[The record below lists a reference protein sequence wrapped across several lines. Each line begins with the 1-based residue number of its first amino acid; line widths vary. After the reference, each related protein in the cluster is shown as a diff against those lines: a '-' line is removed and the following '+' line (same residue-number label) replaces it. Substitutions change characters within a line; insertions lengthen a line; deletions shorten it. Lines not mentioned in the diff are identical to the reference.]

1 MVRNSI
7 LVFLALGIAC
17 SIAIGQTVT
26 RSNNVIV
33 MSGDGAV
40 TSNTTTLTIRGVK
53 IPAPQNNRS
62 YALQPASGST
72 STTKLWSHHAH
83 VGEGHGT
90 DYVNITLDSVGLKLT
105 TNATDTSAVV
115 ILYY

>member
-1 MVRNSI
+1 MVRKSI
-7 LVFLALGIAC
+7 LFLALGIAC
-17 SIAIGQTVT
+17 SIAISQTVT

-33 MSGDGAV
+33 LGGNGAV

-53 IPAPQNNRS
+53 IPSPENNKS
-62 YALQPASGST
+62 YALNPASGAT
-72 STTKLWSHHAH
+72 STTQVWAHHAH
-83 VGEGHGT
+83 TGEGHGT

-105 TNATDTSAVV
+105 TNASGTSDVV